1 MEPTDQPPPA
11 AEGALDLSAAMAAA
25 QVRNAHGPPPRRWLI
40 STAGEADRR
49 MRAYDLRYVREG
61 VCSGFGSVWGVH
73 IRHERGPVGPGFG
86 NDPPACGAPERSHA
100 TLRIRCR
107 CSPQLHSRSPG
118 VQGLNPR
125 ERDPYSRCR
134 KGTTFVGPLG
144 SRCIQRMCAGA
155 CVRGRRLLPPP
166 PLLNPEPLNVSRRA
180 DAAVLRGQRLKAGG
194 CVQTWGGH
202 EAPCQCIDIAT
213 ASSVHVPFSAPWMI
227 VLRTVAGVVYP
238 RLCSSWKRGDAF
250 QKPLVGGDALWWP
263 AQTQTER
270 GGIKPHTVTAA
281 NDASGSRVHV
291 PRVWIHAVQSG
302 FVWGCFSS
310 GGGVLYTFTLSRA
323 VGRPLVPGCAVAASF
338 QPRSVERDG
347 DDRLTHTHANAVAQ
361 AAAAALNA
369 TLTAEASG
377 EPTDAAA
384 PGAAATPEETAA
396 EERRRKRKSR
406 WGPSDDG
413 GAAAAAG
420 GLPGP
425 PAAAAGAGGE
435 GEPRKRKS
443 RWAAEE
449 PQQSMA
455 LATINQGALM
465 LPGGLQVQL
474 PGSMLMA
481 TGQVYTHS
489 ITVYILTSFPRPNL
503 FTLSLES
510 R

>member
-1 MEPTDQPPPA
+1 
-11 AEGALDLSAAMAAA
+11 
-25 QVRNAHGPPPRRWLI
+25 
-40 STAGEADRR
+40 
-49 MRAYDLRYVREG
+49 
-61 VCSGFGSVWGVH
+61 
-73 IRHERGPVGPGFG
+73 
-86 NDPPACGAPERSHA
+86 
-100 TLRIRCR
+100 
-107 CSPQLHSRSPG
+107 
-118 VQGLNPR
+118 
-125 ERDPYSRCR
+125 
-134 KGTTFVGPLG
+134 
-144 SRCIQRMCAGA
+144 
-155 CVRGRRLLPPP
+155 
-166 PLLNPEPLNVSRRA
+166 
-180 DAAVLRGQRLKAGG
+180 
-194 CVQTWGGH
+194 
-202 EAPCQCIDIAT
+202 
-213 ASSVHVPFSAPWMI
+213 
-227 VLRTVAGVVYP
+227 
-238 RLCSSWKRGDAF
+238 
-250 QKPLVGGDALWWP
+250 
-263 AQTQTER
+263 
-270 GGIKPHTVTAA
+270 
-281 NDASGSRVHV
+281 
-291 PRVWIHAVQSG
+291 
-302 FVWGCFSS
+302 
-310 GGGVLYTFTLSRA
+310 
-323 VGRPLVPGCAVAASF
+323 
-338 QPRSVERDG
+338 
-347 DDRLTHTHANAVAQ
+347 VAQ